1 MPSALRQALFF
12 LLLLALPI
20 ATYFMVFKPQNELI
34 KKATQE
40 IEHKQAML
48 EKLQAATAQAQDLA
62 RQNEQ
67 IKTQIESIEA
77 RLPSNKEMDNVL
89 RQVSNLA
96 AKNNL
101 KVPAFKKSDKTY
113 VAGTAMEQPLD
124 IEITG
129 DFDGFYKFLL
139 DLEQLPRITR
149 IPDFSIV
156 RSDKVDGEMQTKFT
170 LSIYYEGDSK
180 DHAQ

>member
-1 MPSALRQALFF
+1 MPSALRQAIFF
-12 LLLLALPI
+12 VLLIALPV
-20 ATYFMVFKPQNELI
+20 ASYFFYFKPQNEQI
-34 KKATQE
+34 EKAKKE

-48 EKLQAATAQAQDLA
+48 TKLQAATAQAQDLA

-67 IKTQIESIEA
+67 IKTAIESIEA
-77 RLPSNKEMDNVL
+77 RLPSGKEMDNVL

-101 KVPAFKKSDKTY
+101 KVPNFKKSSQ
-113 VAGTAMEQPLD
+113 VLMAGTAMEQPLD

-139 DLEQLPRITR
+139 DIEQLPRITR
-149 IPDFSIV
+149 IPDFSIL
-156 RSDKVDGEMQTKFT
+156 RSEKVDGEMKTKFT

-180 DHAQ
+180 DAMK